1 MIPKIIHYCWFGGN
15 EIPEKEQKCIN
26 SWKKFCPD
34 YKIIE
39 WNETNYDI
47 GKNIY
52 IKQAAEAKK
61 WAFVSDY
68 VRLDV
73 IYQFGGIYLDTDVEV
88 IRSLDPLLKHKA
100 FAGMENVIGE
110 EFSITTGS
118 GFGAEKQNPIIDA
131 WRKEY
136 DTLIFRHSNGTEDLL
151 TTPARTT
158 AYMKS
163 LGFQQKNVLQEINGM
178 VIYPTDYFSP
188 KQYNTGKIV
197 STDNTYSIHH
207 YSESWKTDDQKKKNE
222 EWFRLRNKYGES
234 RAELIMAIKDKYK
247 EGGMINIFL
256 SAIGMIFNRKK

>member
-1 MIPKIIHYCWFGGN
+1 MIPKVIHYCWFGDN

-26 SWKKFCPD
+26 SWKVFCPD

-39 WNETNYDI
+39 WNEKNYDI
-47 GKNIY
+47 EKNIY

-88 IRSLDPLLKHKA
+88 IRSLDPLLKHNA

-110 EFSITTGS
+110 EFSIATGL
-118 GFGAEKQNPIIDA
+118 GFGATKGNPIIYA

-136 DTLIFRHSNGTEDLL
+136 DTLTFYHHDGTEDLL

-158 AYMKS
+158 EYMKL

-178 VIYPTDYFSP
+178 VIYPTEYFSP
-188 KQYNTGKIV
+188 KQYDTGKIII
-197 STDNTYSIHH
+197 TDNTYSIHH
-207 YSESWKTDDQKKKNE
+207 YAESWKTKDERQRQA
-222 EWFRLRNKYGES
+222 EWRQL
-234 RAELIMAIKDKYK
+234 
-247 EGGMINIFL
+247 
-256 SAIGMIFNRKK
+256 RKKFGERGSSYLMFLKNKFRRKGE